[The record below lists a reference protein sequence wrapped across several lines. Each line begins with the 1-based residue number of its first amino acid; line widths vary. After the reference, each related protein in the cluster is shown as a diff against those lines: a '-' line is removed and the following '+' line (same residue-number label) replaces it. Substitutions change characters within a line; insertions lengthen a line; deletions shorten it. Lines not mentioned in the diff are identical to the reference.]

1 MKKLNFKR
9 ITLVVIAVLFGAVVL
24 TSCSKGGVEPYVKQL
39 KQRETI
45 FIFPEGTQFEKSLL
59 LDEAIDFTLPQ
70 GYEFISMNEDETRAL
85 ASTSSGSIRCDC
97 TSGDGACKPF
107 TAGGKTGCFTEGCS
121 TCVGT
126 SSNNQYITSTISF
139 IKIPQTADGA
149 FLSAL
154 AGFNPIHPICDIQE
168 WIALPY
174 MTEHFYTQV
183 ANEVD
188 LLLER
193 VWKKPVEEI
202 SLTENTVYVPLAVY
216 DHKVLLAVPYDK
228 LEPGLLYTLR
238 KANNIN
244 SSAST
249 CSGCSGKCKRK
260 SVNFGVVVYCDGCDS
275 GCTLHTE
282 R

>member
-1 MKKLNFKR
+1 M
-9 ITLVVIAVLFGAVVL
+9 VIAVLFGAVVL

-70 GYEFISMNEDETRAL
+70 GYEFISMNEDETKAL

-107 TAGGKTGCFTEGCS
+107 TAGGKTGCFQEGCS

-139 IKIPQTADGA
+139 IKIPQTGDGV

-154 AGFNPIHPICDIQE
+154 SGFNPIHPICDTKE

-193 VWKKPVEEI
+193 VWKKPAEEI

-260 SVNFGVVVYCDGCDS
+260 SANFGAVVYCDGCDS